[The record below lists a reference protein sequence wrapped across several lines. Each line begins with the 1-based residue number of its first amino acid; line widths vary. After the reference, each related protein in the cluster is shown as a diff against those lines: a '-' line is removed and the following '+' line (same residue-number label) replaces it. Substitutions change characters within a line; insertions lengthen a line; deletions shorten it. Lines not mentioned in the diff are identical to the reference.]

1 MKVKMFKKE
10 WEVKDIN
17 YKERRELWQLSLGS
31 FVNSEVVQDKYFEMI
46 NKVEELSGLQE
57 KDYIKKDKSLLTM
70 AEIDL
75 LLQEVFAS
83 YMSMEKKDS

>member
-1 MKVKMFKKE
+1 MKVKMLKKE

>member
-31 FVNSEVVQDKYFEMI
+31 FVGSEVVQDKYFEMI